1 MNATTERFNGT
12 LVKIIK
18 TSIDSNHVDWQNWVA
33 PACFSYNVTP
43 NETTGLA
50 PLQIVM
56 GQPPVLPHHLT
67 YKPRSVSAPSV
78 QAEIDRIQECI
89 KTSRSVAE
97 KICNENS

>member
-1 MNATTERFNGT
+1 MNVTTERFNGT

-18 TSIDSNHVDWQNWVA
+18 TSIDSNHVDRQNWVA

-56 GQPPVLPHHLT
+56 V
-67 YKPRSVSAPSV
+67 
-78 QAEIDRIQECI
+78 
-89 KTSRSVAE
+89 
-97 KICNENS
+97 